1 MSPPSQAALEAIELE
16 IGPIPRMALLERAA
30 EVPEVPKGPTVLVI
44 EIKLPEIPG
53 QKVAA
58 HFRTAERLLEAVNIL
73 IRHEHAHWLIE
84 VHEPQEF
91 AAAYRKLLYHAKP
104 NEASPALV
112 YVPFHDTRERR
123 SLLDESLSRA
133 RSMLKMFYR
142 EHSEAT
148 HAETDSSDTKPLEAA
163 RARRVQLLKEVE
175 WLNAGEVHEQQTG
188 GDPNASGANN
198 TASRLRRRGELLGA
212 WDGREYLHP
221 VFQFDRRTGQL
232 MPEMKDLI
240 ELLPKDRGGWRQTF
254 WLFQP
259 HALLDGKRPADV
271 FPTDP
276 HAVIEAARTTFVPGN
291 TNW

>member
-1 MSPPSQAALEAIELE
+1 MSPISQAALEAIELE

-30 EVPEVPKGPTVLVI
+30 EVPEVPKGPAVLVI
-44 EIKLPEIPG
+44 DIKLPETPG
-53 QKVAA
+53 HEVAA
-58 HFRTAERLLEAVNIL
+58 FRTAERLLEVVNIL
-73 IRHEHAHWLIE
+73 IRHEHPQWLIE

-91 AAAYRKLLYHAKP
+91 AAAYRKLLCHAKP

-112 YVPFHDTRERR
+112 YVPFHDAWERR

-142 EHSEAT
+142 ERSVVT
-148 HAETDSSDTKPLEAA
+148 HAETGSSDTKPLEAA

-188 GDPNASGANN
+188 GDPNAPGANN

-221 VFQFDRRTGQL
+221 TFQFDRRTGQL

-276 HAVIEAARTTFVPGN
+276 HAVIEAARNTFVPGN

>member
-1 MSPPSQAALEAIELE
+1 
-16 IGPIPRMALLERAA
+16 MALLEHPA
-30 EVPEVPKGPTVLVI
+30 EVPEVPRGPAVVVI
-44 EIKLPEIPG
+44 DMQLPEMTG
-53 QKVAA
+53 YELTA
-58 HFRTAERLLEAVNIL
+58 HFRPAQRLLEAVNIL
-73 IRHEHAHWLIE
+73 IRHEHASWIIE

-91 AAAYRKLLYHAKP
+91 AAGYRELLHHAKP
-104 NEASPALV
+104 NEASAALF
-112 YVPFHDTRERR
+112 YVPHHARERPK
-123 SLLDESLSRA
+123 LLDESLSRA
-133 RSMLKMFYR
+133 RLMLKMFYR
-142 EHSEAT
+142 ERSAVT

-163 RARRVQLLKEVE
+163 RARRTQLLKEVK
-175 WLNAGEVHEQQTG
+175 WLDAGQVHEQQTG
-188 GDPNASGANN
+188 GDPNVPGANN

-221 VFQFDRRTGQL
+221 AFQFDRRTGQV

-276 HAVIEAARTTFVPGN
+276 HAVIEAARSTFAPGN